1 MKICVADDEQEVRRS
16 IIAKLNGSGV
26 KAEVF
31 DVGFGSGALEGILA
45 VRPELAILDIRM
57 PEMDGLSLLKA
68 VKRKEPGIQV
78 AMLTGYSDFAY
89 AKQAIHLGAMDYL
102 LKPVDREELNG
113 VVLRVAEGLAA
124 RLREELLW
132 LYGCMEE
139 GGRSGVQVDINPH
152 MAGLWYDTRVAK
164 RVRYAEAEAAATAA
178 GQPAAAPD
186 AEEQPQ
192 GRASE
197 PPGMAVPGSDG
208 LIASVRA
215 GREIIRIEEAGRDA
229 LGAVFH
235 EGRDAARVW
244 AREQASWRR
253 SRFFGGAASPSSGLI
268 PGAAGK
274 AAALRKRLAGAA
286 GTDGRELA
294 ELFTAWSAQ
303 AELLSP
309 EEARREC
316 AELLALLE
324 PSGLAE
330 GLGKRTAAPAAS
342 GGWTGW
348 VESVST
354 WDELRR
360 QVRGL
365 LEGCAARERDGG
377 AEGGGSGDNGDRWF
391 RQALSLMDSPANA
404 GLTLESAAQAIGLH
418 PVTLSRLFKRRT
430 GVNFVRFLISRRLE
444 RAKTLLLETG
454 EPVASVA
461 AQAGYADLRHFNR
474 LFKAEFGQT
483 PGKFRKARRREG

>member
-16 IIAKLNGSGV
+16 IIAKLTGSGV

-31 DVGFGSGALEGILA
+31 DVGFGSGALAGILA

-68 VKRKEPGIQV
+68 VKRREPGIQV

-152 MAGLWYDTRVAK
+152 MAGLWYDARVAK
-164 RVRYAEAEAAATAA
+164 RVRYAEAEAADAEEAEE
-178 GQPAAAPD
+178 PAAA
-186 AEEQPQ
+186 
-192 GRASE
+192 
-197 PPGMAVPGSDG
+197 DG

-244 AREQASWRR
+244 AKEQASWRR
-253 SRFFGGAASPSSGLI
+253 SRFFGGAASPSFGLI

-294 ELFTAWSAQ
+294 ELFAAWSAQ